1 MGMIQMAA
9 KIKYER
15 WRALV
20 NDLEQLKDCFP
31 LMSTGAEKA
40 RLEKT
45 NLKNE
50 VRELTQL
57 PAIAEESGDEHSQ
70 CALAYLQAELA
81 RKLARLEGF

>member
-1 MGMIQMAA
+1 MAA

-15 WRALV
+15 FRALV
-20 NDLEQLKDCFP
+20 NNLEQLEDFFL

-70 CALAYLQAELA
+70 RAFAYLQTELA
-81 RKLARLEGF
+81 RKRVRLEGF

>member
-1 MGMIQMAA
+1 MAA

-15 WRALV
+15 CRALA

-57 PAIAEESGDEHSQ
+57 PAIA
-70 CALAYLQAELA
+70 
-81 RKLARLEGF
+81 